1 MSFFQGA
8 IAEAGGVKA
17 LVDLIFKWSTGGDG
31 VLVCIPTET
40 INFTGFSVLP
50 FLIFMNPNGFPSMV
64 CFIHSRCHLY
74 CFQERAAGA
83 LANLAA
89 DDKCSMEVALAGGVH
104 ALVMLARN
112 CKFEGVQEQVM

>member
-1 MSFFQGA
+1 MNYRSFACMKLELLFRDNIIVG
-8 IAEAGGVKA
+8 
-17 LVDLIFKWSTGGDG
+17 W
-31 VLVCIPTET
+31 
-40 INFTGFSVLP
+40 
-50 FLIFMNPNGFPSMV
+50 FLFA
-64 CFIHSRCHLY
+64 

-112 CKFEGVQEQVM
+112 CKFEGVQEQVVLHWFQHFVRRECLVLYKYL